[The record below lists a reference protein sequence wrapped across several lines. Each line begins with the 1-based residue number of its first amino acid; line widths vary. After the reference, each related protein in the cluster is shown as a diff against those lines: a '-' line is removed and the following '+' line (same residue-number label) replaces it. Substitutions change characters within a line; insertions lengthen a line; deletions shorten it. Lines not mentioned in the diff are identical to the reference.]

1 MAAHLVPGPLSAHVE
16 DQLLLRAGL
25 LHGVHGGLVRALRR
39 DMRTLLLQGQFMVI
53 SSCVWVALKIFSYSQ
68 VKVRYQRLPDGE
80 EEKDIMI
87 V

>member
-1 MAAHLVPGPLSAHVE
+1 MAAYLVPGPLSAHVE

-53 SSCVWVALKIFSYSQ
+53 
-68 VKVRYQRLPDGE
+68 
-80 EEKDIMI
+80 
-87 V
+87 